1 MHHSLKPLFL
11 LFILTISSC
20 AKEETTE
27 EPIEEVSDYQL
38 QYVQSIGIPVSNP
51 QGIASDQ
58 NNLWILSGEFNGDT
72 HELTLYDPVNYTIL
86 NQFTYTNL
94 IEVLG
99 TGVFGITW
107 DGTNVWISV
116 AGMTNKLVKVDPGTG
131 DILQVWSSPSMAS
144 PDLEWDGE
152 KIWLTSANGYSYTI
166 DPISGG
172 SELFINELEDHGA
185 GIAFRNGEMWVV
197 GQFDNDIHVF
207 NSTNGKYHGVIK
219 NAINTNDG
227 ALCFHNNQ
235 LLSLSTSGIAVYNV
249 IE

>member
-1 MHHSLKPLFL
+1 MHHSLKPIFL
-11 LFILTISSC
+11 LLIVILSSC
-20 AKEETTE
+20 VKEEPTE
-27 EPIEEVSDYQL
+27 ELSKYQL
-38 QYVQSIGIPVSNP
+38 QLVNSIGTPVSNP

-58 NNLWILSGEFNGDT
+58 NNLWILSGEFNGDI

-86 NQFTYTNL
+86 TQYTYTNL

-116 AGMTNKLVKVDPGTG
+116 AGQTNKLVKVDPGTG
-131 DILQVWSSPSMAS
+131 DILQVWGSPGMAG

-152 KIWLTSANGYSYTI
+152 KIWITSGNGYIYKV
-166 DPISGG
+166 DPTSGG
-172 SELFINELEDHGA
+172 SELFVNQLEDHGS

-197 GQFDNDIHVF
+197 DHIDNDIHIF
-207 NSTNGKYHGVIK
+207 NSTNGSYHGVIK
-219 NAINTNDG
+219 DAINNNKG

-235 LLSLSTSGIAVYNV
+235 LAVLNSGGIALYNV